1 MSVELSSADD
11 TDVSLDVLVELGLL
25 KARLDEVEKDDD
37 DGVATV
43 GMAAAGI
50 VVGVIGVV
58 VGGVAVALILSS
70 RNQV

>member
-1 MSVELSSADD
+1 MSVESSSADD